1 MMNKET
7 NDSPLTT
14 HHSPPTTH
22 HSPLTTHHKE
32 LQVAL
37 EAARLAG
44 KLILEHYA
52 HFEVIPNAPAD
63 ISTDTDRASQETI
76 LRYLHRAF
84 PNDALRA
91 EEATETLKQA
101 PNQGTRAWIID
112 PIDGTRGF
120 ARKNGEFSVMI
131 AFVEGNKPVVG
142 VVLEPAKELLTYAVT
157 GGGCWR
163 QDGTASTAACKV
175 TMVRDLSEATITQ
188 SHSRNPSKPSAYI
201 QALHPLRVIETYS
214 AGIKLAQVARG
225 EADIYLN
232 TYDACH
238 DWDISAGQVLVEEA
252 GGHVTNLRGVRP
264 RYFQAGAVQ
273 SGGLLTSNGL
283 LHEPALAAIRSIAVK
298 S

>member
-1 MMNKET
+1 MTNEET
-7 NDSPLTT
+7 NDSPLTPDP
-14 HHSPPTTH
+14 SPLPHPST
-22 HSPLTTHHKE
+22 LTTHQKE
-32 LQVAL
+32 LEVAL

-63 ISTDTDRASQETI
+63 ISTDTDRASQEAI
-76 LRYLHRAF
+76 LQYLHKAF

-91 EEATETLKQA
+91 EESTETLKKA
-101 PNQGTRAWIID
+101 PSQGPRAWVVD

-131 AFVEGNKPVVG
+131 AFVEDDKPVVG
-142 VVLEPAKELLTYAVT
+142 VVLEPTKELLTYAVA

-163 QDGTASTAACKV
+163 QDTRSSPAACKV
-175 TMVRDLSEATITQ
+175 TMVRDLSKATITQ
-188 SHSRNPSKPSAYI
+188 SHSRDPNKPSAYI
-201 QALHPLRVIETYS
+201 QALRPLRVIETYS

-238 DWDISAGQVLVEEA
+238 DWDICAGQVLVEEV
-252 GGHVTNLRGVRP
+252 GGHVTNLRGVSP
-264 RYFQAGAVQ
+264 RYFQPGAVQ
-273 SGGLLTSNGL
+273 SGGLLASNGL
-283 LHEPALAAIRSIAVK
+283 LHESALAAIRDIDVK